1 MIFNAYA
8 LILKPQQ
15 NEGIWE
21 GNFLLHCFAEL
32 AESGHALIWSYCV
45 FNFVS
50 SNFLKFQNTRRSKE
64 RFHIATRL
72 SSLTW

>member
-21 GNFLLHCFAEL
+21 ENFLLQCFAEL
-32 AESGHALIWSYCV
+32 AEQLRADMP
-45 FNFVS
+45 
-50 SNFLKFQNTRRSKE
+50 
-64 RFHIATRL
+64 
-72 SSLTW
+72 